1 VLETLDVYRD
11 IRDIGTVPELRV
23 NDGNGDSP
31 RVEGDNDGNG
41 DSPRVEGDRDS
52 PRVEGA
58 GMTAIF
64 SAAKSEIDH
73 RSDPK
78 EGLTR
83 LFSRNFFQLGAVL
96 LR

>member
-23 NDGNGDSP
+23 NDGNG
-31 RVEGDNDGNG
+31 
-41 DSPRVEGDRDS
+41 DS

-83 LFSRNFFQLGAVL
+83 LFSPNFFQLGAVL

>member
-1 VLETLDVYRD
+1 MLETLDVYRD

-23 NDGNGDSP
+23 NDGNG
-31 RVEGDNDGNG
+31 
-41 DSPRVEGDRDS
+41 DS

>member
-1 VLETLDVYRD
+1 MLETLDVYRD

-23 NDGNGDSP
+23 NEGNGDSP
-31 RVEGDNDGNG
+31 RVEGA
-41 DSPRVEGDRDS
+41 EL
-52 PRVEGA
+52 
-58 GMTAIF
+58 TAIF

>member
-1 VLETLDVYRD
+1 MYVDRD

-23 NDGNGDSP
+23 NEGNGDRP
-31 RVEGDNDGNG
+31 RVEGNEGNG
-41 DSPRVEGDRDS
+41 DS

-64 SAAKSEIDH
+64 SAAKSEIEH

-83 LFSRNFFQLGAVL
+83 LFSPNFFQLGAVL

>member
-1 VLETLDVYRD
+1 MLETLDVYRD

-31 RVEGDNDGNG
+31 RVVKYG
-41 DSPRVEGDRDS
+41 DS

-64 SAAKSEIDH
+64 SAAESEIDH
-73 RSDPK
+73 RSDLK

-83 LFSRNFFQLGAVL
+83 LFSPNFFQLGADL

>member
-1 VLETLDVYRD
+1 MLETLDVYRD

-23 NDGNGDSP
+23 
-31 RVEGDNDGNG
+31 NDGNG

>member
-23 NDGNGDSP
+23 NDGNG
-31 RVEGDNDGNG
+31 
-41 DSPRVEGDRDS
+41 DS

>member
-1 VLETLDVYRD
+1 LDVYRD

-23 NDGNGDSP
+23 NDGNG
-31 RVEGDNDGNG
+31 
-41 DSPRVEGDRDS
+41 DS

>member
-1 VLETLDVYRD
+1 MLETLDVYRD

-23 NDGNGDSP
+23 NDGNG
-31 RVEGDNDGNG
+31 
-41 DSPRVEGDRDS
+41 DS

-83 LFSRNFFQLGAVL
+83 LFSPNFFQLGAVL